1 MTSAAA
7 GDPVPRRSRDAV
19 AEAFD
24 ELRARILAG
33 TIPPGTEL
41 SQVQLARELGV
52 STTPLREALRRLE
65 AEELVEA
72 RRNRRP
78 RVPVLDVTDVDTIYC
93 SRVLVE
99 SLAISLAVPGM
110 AADDI
115 EALRADLAEMD
126 VAARDNDSA
135 LWDAAHVRFHMRLVS
150 GSSEPMRRQIA
161 SLMARSDRYRRM
173 SVAATDAAGGRATG
187 AAEHSA
193 IVAACEEGD
202 PHAAALLLA
211 QHLARSALVV
221 VAHFAPDTEP
231 FAVRRALQMVM
242 SWAGDAAER
251 PTRRRTTP

>member
-1 MTSAAA
+1 MTRAAA

-126 VAARDNDSA
+126 VAARDNDRA
-135 LWDAAHVRFHMRLVS
+135 GWDTAHVRFHMRLVS
-150 GSSEPMRRQIA
+150 GSSEPMRRQLA

-173 SVAATDAAGGRATG
+173 SVAADAAGGRATG
-187 AAEHSA
+187 AAEHAA

-202 PHAAALLLA
+202 PRAAALLLA

-231 FAVRRALQMVM
+231 LAVRRALQMVM

-251 PTRRRTTP
+251 PTRRRRTP